1 MIDDKFWDINSLME
15 NIPLKKSTI
24 YSMVSR
30 KTIPYKKIGKK
41 LIFSKK
47 DINRW
52 VNNGGKNETA
62 EEDFPILNI

>member
-1 MIDDKFWDINSLME
+1 MTEDKFWDINSLME

-30 KTIPYKKIGKK
+30 KKIPYKKIGKK
-41 LIFSKK
+41 LIFNKK
-47 DINRW
+47 DINNW
-52 VNNGGKNETA
+52 INNGGKTETI